1 MIQKV
6 LHKKKLLFA
15 GLSLLL
21 VSGCKNEDPVFEATP
36 SDAIT
41 ITPNKTGNNPEDLTM
56 VISSTPVAVD
66 FAVALYKVASANVDV
81 ELAFDLSLVD
91 AYNETSGSSFAA
103 FPLAAASLSENRPVI
118 SRGAKATDALQII
131 VNANML
137 EEDVTYLLPL
147 RIKSV
152 SGGDVKL
159 NDGDASVKYYAIRGQ
174 LPNIARGK
182 NTSQS
187 TTSSGGLS
195 SRAVDGNV
203 SGRWGDG
210 SVTHTEG
217 GQPEQWWEVDLGG
230 LASRIKEVKIYN
242 RTDCCG
248 NRLSNYYVFVSD
260 VPFAGTSVAESLA
273 QPGVSGFFRPE
284 QAGSPTAVPI
294 GRTGRYVR
302 VQLSQGT
309 NPLAIAEVEVLGV
322 L

>member
-6 LHKKKLLFA
+6 LYKKSLLSA
-15 GLSLLL
+15 GLFLLL
-21 VSGCKNEDPVFEATP
+21 AAGCKNEDPLFEARP

-66 FAVALYKVASANVDV
+66 FAVALYKEASSNVDV
-81 ELAFDLSLVD
+81 ELAFDLSLVET
-91 AYNETSGSSFAA
+91 YNETNGSSFAP
-103 FPLAAASLSENRPVI
+103 FPLAAASLSQNRPVI
-118 SRGAKATDALQII
+118 GRGHKATDTLHII
-131 VNANML
+131 VNVNML

-159 NDGDASVKYYAIRGQ
+159 NDGAASVKFYAIRGQ
-174 LPNIARGK
+174 LPNIARDK
-182 NTSQS
+182 NTLQS
-187 TTSSGGLS
+187 TTSGGGLS

-210 SVTHTEG
+210 SVTHTEEG
-217 GQPEQWWEVDLGG
+217 LPEQWWEVDLGDV
-230 LASRIKEVKIYN
+230 ASRIKEIKIYN

-248 NRLSNYYVFVSD
+248 NRLSNFYVFVSD
-260 VPFAGTSVAESLA
+260 VPFAGTSVAESLT
-273 QPGVSGFFRPE
+273 QPGMAAFFQSD
-284 QAGSPTAVPI
+284 QAGSPTTIPI
-294 GRTGRYVR
+294 ERTGRYVR

-309 NPLAIAEVEVLGV
+309 QPLAIAEVEVLGV